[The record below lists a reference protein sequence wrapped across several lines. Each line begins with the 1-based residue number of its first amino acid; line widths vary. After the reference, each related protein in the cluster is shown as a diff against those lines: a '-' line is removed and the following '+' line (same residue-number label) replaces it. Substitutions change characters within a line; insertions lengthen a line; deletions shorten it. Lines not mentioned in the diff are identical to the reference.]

1 MILSSPD
8 LSFVLQPFTKTLDND
23 DGLIESIFAIF
34 FADIVTTNAVQF
46 LDPVGHIYRH
56 ILAPR
61 GATQDLMNL
70 RMQGLEVE
78 LAERYTNMTKIL
90 FLALWYCSIF
100 PAALFLCA
108 FALFVNY
115 FMDRFSL
122 MRTWKRAP
130 ALGTTISKFSRKY
143 FISTAVIA
151 MAIVSSYYWAS
162 FRFDNLCRKS
172 SMFAILAMCLRL
184 YIAHSFFART
194 VVDDVALDPT
204 YMNTGVA
211 SDRTGEWD
219 LITLGTGMELKD
231 ITVSPDS
238 QVYKYCFQDMIR
250 QPGKSFPA
258 VPSNQPEGS
267 EWMSEEQEQVTR
279 IYGWTSVAVLVVVF
293 LSIIWSWIQSAKGM
307 FKSTYEVRLN
317 LIVSCLR
324 ADMLVFFSL

>member
-1 MILSSPD
+1 MSSPD
-8 LSFVLQPFTKTLDND
+8 LSFLLQPFTKTLDND
-23 DGLIESIFAIF
+23 EGLIESIFAIF

-130 ALGTTISKFSRKY
+130 ALGTSISKFSRKY
-143 FISTAVIA
+143 FISSAVIA

-162 FRFDNLCRKS
+162 FRFDNLCCKS
-172 SMFAILAMCLRL
+172 LLSMLAMCLNFL
-184 YIAHSFFART
+184 IAHSFFART
-194 VVDDVALDPT
+194 VVDSVALDPT
-204 YMNTGVA
+204 YLNTGVA
-211 SDRTGEWD
+211 SDRSGEWD
-219 LITLGTGMELKD
+219 LITLGTGKKLRE

-238 QVYKYCFQDMIR
+238 QVYKYCLQDMFR
-250 QPGKSFPA
+250 QQGESFPA
-258 VPSNQPEGS
+258 VPSNQPVGN
-267 EWMSEEQEQVTR
+267 EWMSEEQEKITK

-293 LSIIWSWIQSAKGM
+293 LSIIWSWIQSAKGV
-307 FKSTYEVRLN
+307 FKSTYEVRSN
-317 LIVSCLR
+317 
-324 ADMLVFFSL
+324 